1 MIDDGWIWMETCM
14 YRAEK
19 NERMSLDSTEKAS
32 HVDKTLTRLTRITS
46 IQQSSIFSYVICSNI
61 HQVCMQKSLNDT
73 KKRSLFFHM
82 CYCIVKTSHAIQRKE

>member
-1 MIDDGWIWMETCM
+1 M